1 MSKLTSKLK
10 NTPETPSSSNPM
22 AHSLSSNQQTHNGM
36 SMDLEAK
43 TAESNLNHTSSYEMP
58 RVQSTQPEALTASRT
73 EKVIADFL
81 QSPLFQNDTK
91 MDFRD
96 AVCTKT
102 FLNILFVPL

>member
-10 NTPETPSSSNPM
+10 DTPEMPSSSNPM
-22 AHSLSSNQQTHNGM
+22 AHSFTSNQQTHNGM

-43 TAESNLNHTSSYEMP
+43 TAESNLNHTSSYEMS
-58 RVQSTQPEALTASRT
+58 RVPTQPEALTASRT
-73 EKVIADFL
+73 EKVIANFL

-96 AVCTKT
+96 AVRAKT
-102 FLNILFVPL
+102 FLSILFVPL